1 MSCAAHLNVKEA
13 ADGLLDVMEV
23 YEGGFDAGNAAH
35 RFVRALGKKANE
47 LGLDMLGDPS
57 ITVRDQREP
66 ILEVD
71 AHPILTPGCGP
82 VHPPS

>member
-35 RFVRALGKKANE
+35 RFLRALGKKASE
-47 LGLDMLGDPS
+47 LSVEMVGDPLLIES
-57 ITVRDQREP
+57 ATAI
-66 ILEVD
+66 EVD
-71 AHPILTPGCGP
+71 AHPLLTPGCGP
-82 VHPPS
+82 IHPPS